1 MKSVSIV
8 IPNYKKEP
16 LIKHLP
22 AVIKAAKNAE
32 IIVVDD
38 CSPDDTVPYLKKH
51 FPKVKVIKNQ
61 VNQRFA
67 ENCNIGFR
75 AAKGDIVVLVNSDVA
90 PKPNFLKPL
99 IKHFTNEKV
108 FAVGCLEIQTENGKR
123 EISGKNQCQFKRG
136 FLVHSKAKITS
147 KTKTTSNCWAS
158 GGSMACDR
166 KKFLEIGGFDTLYK
180 PAYWE
185 DIDLSWR
192 ARHKYN
198 WKILFEPKS
207 RVFHNHETTNIS
219 VFGKRRLDTMAMRNQ
234 VLFIFKNIRGR
245 QLLEHFLWLPY
256 HLVFSTIRTKGIFL
270 TAYLKAIYQYKRV
283 RSLGPDPFVKHAC

>member
-1 MKSVSIV
+1 MKSISIV

-22 AVIKAAKNAE
+22 AVIKASKNSE

-51 FPKVKVIKNQ
+51 FPKVKVIRNK

-75 AAKGDIVVLVNSDVA
+75 AAKGDIVVLINSDVA
-90 PKPNFLKPL
+90 PEPGFLSPL
-99 IKHFTNEKV
+99 VKHFNDFKV
-108 FAVGCLEIQTENGKR
+108 FAVGCLEIQTENNKKA
-123 EISGKNQCQFKRG
+123 ISGKNKCQFKRG
-136 FLVHSKAKITS
+136 FLIHSKAKINSLKKFTN
-147 KTKTTSNCWAS
+147 NCWAS

-166 KKFLEIGGFDTLYK
+166 KKFLEIGGFDQLYK

-185 DIDLSWR
+185 DIDLSYQ
-192 ARHKYN
+192 ARERHG

-207 RVFHNHETTNIS
+207 QVYHNHETTNLT

-234 VLFIFKNIRGR
+234 ILFVFKNIRGKK
-245 QLLEHFLWLPY
+245 LLEHFLWLPY
-256 HLVFSTIRTKGIFL
+256 HLIFSTIRTKGIFL
-270 TAYLKAIYQYKRV
+270 IAYLKAIYKW
-283 RSLGPDPFVKHAC
+283 LKHK